1 MKHRSALRALTLS
14 LSVFAASALAWSPAA
29 NDALWARHVFDHRC
43 AEVTFANASVTKQC
57 AADGSVGAVQA
68 PVDLHIAQRLSAT
81 PHWTR
86 SAVGQNARGSTT
98 VFSFEDFVVVEETT
112 CPQCARVMGTTRMF
126 RPARAPDAVLLA
138 AQTAAGLPATPLLRT
153 VQAWRDANPTEGLT
167 TRVSTPVIP
176 ARTAAPV
183 PAGPTAAPARPA
195 GR

>member
-43 AEVTFANASVTKQC
+43 AEVTFTNASVTTQC
-57 AADGSVGAVQA
+57 AADGAVGAVQA
-68 PVDLHIAQRLSAT
+68 PVDFHIAQRLSAT

-176 ARTAAPV
+176 PRTAAPV